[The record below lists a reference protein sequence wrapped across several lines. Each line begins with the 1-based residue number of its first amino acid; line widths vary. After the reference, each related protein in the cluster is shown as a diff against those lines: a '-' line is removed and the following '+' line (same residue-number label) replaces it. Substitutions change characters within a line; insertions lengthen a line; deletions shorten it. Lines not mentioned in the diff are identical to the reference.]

1 MIAEGIS
8 ESGSEKRR
16 RGRPRSWKRNLA
28 EDLRRRGLSPSDCR
42 CERSQMN
49 NAYRLSALGPA
60 LRLLT
65 AEERTV
71 LFGATDDELRSG
83 GTFPRGWDSAALELG
98 RLLHGIDADDDT
110 AADYLRV
117 AVNARRDGVSWRAIR
132 SHFRS
137 LRLGERQGNALSLL
151 SELARTID
159 CYRSRFPATTDQMI
173 VGAVESLLEV
183 VSEESAP
190 EPGSP
195 AENDL
200 GICDP

>member
-8 ESGSEKRR
+8 ESGSGKRG

-28 EDLRRRGLSPSDCR
+28 DDLRRRGLSPEDCR
-42 CERSQMN
+42 CERSQLN
-49 NAYRLSALGPA
+49 NAYRLSATGPA

-65 AEERTV
+65 AEERTA
-71 LFGATDDELRSG
+71 LFGATDDELRRG
-83 GTFPRGWDSAALELG
+83 GAFPRGWDSAALELG
-98 RLLHGIDADDDT
+98 RLLHGIEADDD
-110 AADYLRV
+110 AAQRFLLI

-183 VSEESAP
+183 VCDESAP
-190 EPGSP
+190 
-195 AENDL
+195 
-200 GICDP
+200 

>member
-8 ESGSEKRR
+8 ESGSEKR

-28 EDLRRRGLSPSDCR
+28 EDLRRRGMSPEDCR

-49 NAYRLSALGPA
+49 NAYRLSATGPA

-65 AEERTV
+65 PDERSI
-71 LFGATDDELRSG
+71 LFGATDDELRRG

-98 RLLHGIDADDDT
+98 RLLHGIDADDGT
-110 AADYLRV
+110 ARGYLLI
-117 AVNARRDGVSWRAIR
+117 AVNARRDGISWRAIR

-137 LRLGERQGNALSLL
+137 MRLGERCGNAVSLL
-151 SELARTID
+151 LELSRTVD
-159 CYRSRFPATTDQMI
+159 AYRSRFPATTDQMI
-173 VGAVESLLEV
+173 AGAVRSLLEA

-190 EPGSP
+190 EHGRP

-200 GICDP
+200 AICD

>member
-1 MIAEGIS
+1 MIANGNS
-8 ESGSEKRR
+8 ESVSEKPR

-49 NAYRLSALGPA
+49 NAYRLSATGPA

-65 AEERTV
+65 PEERTV
-71 LFGATDDELRSG
+71 LFGATDDELRRG
-83 GTFPRGWDSAALELG
+83 CTFPRGWDSAALELG
-98 RLLHGIDADDDT
+98 RLLHGIDADDE
-110 AADYLRV
+110 AARRFLLI

-137 LRLGERQGNALSLL
+137 LRLGERQGNAIALWIELS
-151 SELARTID
+151 RTID
-159 CYRSRFPATTDQMI
+159 AYRSRFPATTDQMI

-183 VSEESAP
+183 VSERMDP
-190 EPGSP
+190 DTGSP
-195 AENDL
+195 AGNDPT
-200 GICDP
+200 ICVL